1 MDGWPRMP
9 NVSHTQT
16 AEWKHFSEHD
26 SLRQEYTCLFVWT
39 KSSYFKVWKYSR
51 QNVMEAMKPR
61 MEPHLDSKSQ
71 DVWRAVLQGLVG

>member
-1 MDGWPRMP
+1 MP